1 MNLQYS
7 PNKIW
12 IENEEGKTV
21 GEVDFFQDEQG
32 DYDIVHTEVDDSMRG
47 QAAADY
53 IRSTGHQTKASCSY
67 ASRWFMRHKDYSDV
81 YLP

>member
-1 MNLQYS
+1 MTLR
-7 PNKIW
+7 
-12 IENEEGKTV
+12 G
-21 GEVDFFQDEQG
+21 QG
-32 DYDIVHTEVDDSMRG
+32 AAGRLV

-67 ASRWFMRHKDYSDV
+67 ASRWFMRHKDYSDI